1 MNVSLL
7 CFSFVKVGTNIPHYL
22 ENLQQNQ
29 PFALMFGSGATC
41 EQSFVVFERQAA
53 QCKSVLHAIDM
64 VVKATYV
71 LWCDFPWELSHVF
84 QFLVETVYKID
95 TGKPPSAA
103 CRTMRAFLLNSEH

>member
-1 MNVSLL
+1 ML
-7 CFSFVKVGTNIPHYL
+7 CFSFVQVGTNIPHYL

-53 QCKSVLHAIDM
+53 QCKSVLHAVDM

-71 LWCDFPWELSHVF
+71 LWCDFPWELSHV
-84 QFLVETVYKID
+84 ETVYKID
-95 TGKPPSAA
+95 AGKPPSAA
-103 CRTMRAFLLNSEH
+103 CRTMRAFVSIK